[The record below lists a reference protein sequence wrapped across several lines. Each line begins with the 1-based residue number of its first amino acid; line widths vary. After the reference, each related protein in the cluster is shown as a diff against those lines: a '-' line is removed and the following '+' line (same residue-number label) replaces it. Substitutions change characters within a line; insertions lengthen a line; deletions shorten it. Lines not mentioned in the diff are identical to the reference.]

1 MVSCEPAAKS
11 TIDYEY
17 PNMYDAFSLKKY
29 PSWKSKYTWNWMPPE
44 HFALSITQ
52 LLRAVFMP
60 GREDCGD
67 GGDSGDSGEL
77 IAWCIPHLDK

>member
-1 MVSCEPAAKS
+1 
-11 TIDYEY
+11 
-17 PNMYDAFSLKKY
+17 
-29 PSWKSKYTWNWMPPE
+29 MPPE
-44 HFALSITQ
+44 HFAPSITQ

-77 IAWCIPHLDK
+77 IAWCIPHFDKWSQLMAIWPHASSISFPLAN